1 MRGYFEEGENLS
13 DRNFHR
19 DNHFVPRLYLKLW
32 ESSPK
37 QVWTYQIL
45 VSHEKMPLWKERS
58 TRVVAY
64 HAHLYTRLVAGQES
78 DEIERWL
85 DQEYEAPAEEVIKK
99 ATADARLTPDDWS
112 RLVRFLAAQDVR
124 TPSRLLE
131 NLKRSQET
139 LPNLMEDVLQEAVHN
154 LKISKEK
161 NQIIQEAQTPFAD
174 YLPLR
179 VTTHIE
185 EGQEE
190 GYLSVE
196 TVAGRGVWLFSI
208 RHLLAKTAKVL
219 HQHQWT
225 ILSPPENM
233 TWFTSDDPVIR
244 LNFNSSNNYDF
255 HGGWGSPGTEIFMPL
270 GPRHL
275 LYTQVGKRPP
285 RKGTKFSH
293 EQAALIRR
301 FIAEHAHRTI
311 FAAKQDMDIPKLRP
325 RSTNPRQVQDE
336 RMQWKK
342 WHEEQTAAERKLV
355 G

>member
-1 MRGYFEEGENLS
+1 
-13 DRNFHR
+13 
-19 DNHFVPRLYLKLW
+19 
-32 ESSPK
+32 
-37 QVWTYQIL
+37 
-45 VSHEKMPLWKERS
+45 
-58 TRVVAY
+58 
-64 HAHLYTRLVAGQES
+64 
-78 DEIERWL
+78 
-85 DQEYEAPAEEVIKK
+85 
-99 ATADARLTPDDWS
+99 
-112 RLVRFLAAQDVR
+112 
-124 TPSRLLE
+124 
-131 NLKRSQET
+131 
-139 LPNLMEDVLQEAVHN
+139 MEDVLQEAVQK

-174 YLPLR
+174 YFPLR

-185 EGQEE
+185 DGQDE

-208 RHLLAKTAKVL
+208 RHLLSKTAKVL

-244 LNFNSSNNYDF
+244 LNFNSINNYDF
-255 HGGWGSPGTEIFMPL
+255 RGGWGSAGTEIFMPL

-285 RKGTKFSH
+285 RRGTKFNH
-293 EQAALIRR
+293 EQGALIRR

-311 FAAKQDMDIPKLRP
+311 FAAKQDMDITKLRP
-325 RSTNPRQVQDE
+325 RSVNPGQVKDE
-336 RMQWKK
+336 RMQWEK